1 MPFFLLMKDLLFP
14 HTVPHEEETY
24 CSDKAYLLLLLA
36 RQLVPSSHGEL
47 HTDHSDC
54 KVSYL
59 QMTLGR

>member
-1 MPFFLLMKDLLFP
+1 MPFFLFMKDLLFP
-14 HTVPHEEETY
+14 QVPHEEETY
-24 CSDKAYLLLLLA
+24 CSDEAYLLLLWA
-36 RQLVPSSHGEL
+36 QQLVPSSRGEL